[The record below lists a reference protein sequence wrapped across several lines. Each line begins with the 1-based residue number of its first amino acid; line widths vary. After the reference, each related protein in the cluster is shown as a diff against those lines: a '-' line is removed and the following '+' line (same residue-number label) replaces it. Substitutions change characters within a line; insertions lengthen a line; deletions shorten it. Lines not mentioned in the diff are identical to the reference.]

1 MESARSIY
9 EVNAKLKAERE
20 ARNVSLEHPLATV
33 KRLIRKFRL
42 SRYWQR
48 EESRA
53 RTSFLRV
60 TRNHFNAVRTMPHRR
75 ETATGGP
82 SSSPG
87 PGDEADPDPDQP
99 PRPSGATS
107 PFKNSTFIKLK
118 FSDSRGALRARRA
131 FVVAELAALV
141 VARWL

>member
-48 EESRA
+48 EEAKARA
-53 RTSFLRV
+53 SFLRV
-60 TRNHFNAVRTMPHRR
+60 TRNHFNVVRTVPR
-75 ETATGGP
+75 ERESSTGGP
-82 SSSPG
+82 ASSPG
-87 PGDEADPDPDQP
+87 PGDDDEDGPDQP
-99 PRPSGATS
+99 ARSSGATS

-118 FSDSRGALRARRA
+118 FSDSRGATPARRA
-131 FVVAELAALV
+131 FAVAVLA
-141 VARWL
+141 ARWLR